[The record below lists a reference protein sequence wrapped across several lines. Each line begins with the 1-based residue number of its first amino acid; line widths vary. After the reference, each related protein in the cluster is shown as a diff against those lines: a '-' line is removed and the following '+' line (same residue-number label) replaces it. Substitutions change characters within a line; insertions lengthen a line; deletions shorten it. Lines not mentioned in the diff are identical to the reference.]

1 MKHME
6 RWMVSV
12 CTTEHES
19 DPFDV
24 MWDFTSEIN
33 AVLAAIPVMEQL
45 VRATGL
51 PEHDVYLSVQS
62 NQEGLELHGID
73 RGADDYR
80 VVMACDYT
88 DALEMKREYERALEM
103 DQDGGYQIPSRFL
116 EVNVDDFAMD
126 YAFVAES
133 SDSRT
138 PTILFEQ
145 VDDEGFSKRCVA
157 FTASDLRSLEE
168 FISCMWQ
175 GLEML
180 GRLEAKLDEPEPF

>member
-1 MKHME
+1 MRTHLE

-12 CTTEHES
+12 CTTDH

-24 MWDFTSEIN
+24 MWDYTSEIN

-45 VRATGL
+45 IRATGF
-51 PEHDVYLSVQS
+51 PEHDVYLTVQS
-62 NQEGLELHGID
+62 NQEGLELYGAD
-73 RGADDYR
+73 KGADDYR
-80 VVMACDYT
+80 VVLACDYT
-88 DALEMKREYERALEM
+88 DALAMKREHERAMEM
-103 DQDGGYQIPSRFL
+103 SEDGGYQIPSRFL
-116 EVNVDDFAMD
+116 EVSVDQFGMD

-133 SDSRT
+133 SGRRT

-168 FISCMWQ
+168 FISSMWQ

>member
-1 MKHME
+1 MMRTHLE

-12 CTTEHES
+12 CTTDDE
-19 DPFDV
+19 PFDV
-24 MWDFTSEIN
+24 MWDYTSEIN

-45 VRATGL
+45 IRATGF
-51 PEHDVYLSVQS
+51 PEHDVYLTVQS
-62 NQEGLELHGID
+62 NQEGLELYGVD

-80 VVMACDYT
+80 VVLSCDYT
-88 DALEMKREYERALEM
+88 DALAMKREHERAMDMLE
-103 DQDGGYQIPSRFL
+103 DGGYQIPSRFL
-116 EVNVDDFAMD
+116 EVSVDEFAMD

-133 SDSRT
+133 SGRRT

-145 VDDEGFSKRCVA
+145 VDAEGFSKRCVA
-157 FTASDLRSLEE
+157 FTAGDLRSLEQ
-168 FISCMWQ
+168 FISSMWQ